1 MTPKQKAGSA
11 IAIAGASLLAFV
23 ANWEGSS
30 LSVYQDRLAN
40 GLPSVCNGHTGP
52 DVRVGDVWTKEQCD
66 AILVKDATEHGQRLL
81 ACITVPLNQN
91 QYNAFSSFA
100 FNVGT
105 GNACKSTLVRLL
117 NQGRYTEACDQLLR
131 WNRANGKV
139 ISGLDRRRKAEREL
153 CLKPVAQVQKANA

>member
-11 IAIAGASLLAFV
+11 TAIAGASLLAFV

>member
-1 MTPKQKAGSA
+1 MTPNQKRGSA
-11 IAIAGASLLAFV
+11 IVIAGASLLAFV